1 MYNDNRI
8 WQCIKGYN
16 GYEYSNDGLLRSMKN
31 FNVNPMGKL
40 LKRYHDKKGYYYM
53 LSDNNNDRKKVY
65 ETEIMYILQTDQNP
79 ILRRTYETDIGSR
92 NRLVYRPKQKINLNN
107 IVHPRFTIVDDGKI
121 NTKRKALIFY

>member
-65 ETEIMYILQTDQNP
+65 ETEIMYIVQTDQNP